1 MRPGRYA
8 VQAGN
13 KVRRR
18 ALLGGALGASL
29 ALPWLEVTSDLR
41 RAVAQPL
48 PSPKRFLTFFVPG
61 GCFES
66 VFWPARNSETDFT
79 LSAILEPLAP
89 FKNQMLVL
97 DGIEVK
103 TMAEG
108 FGHPHARGMTGLL
121 TGVSLPEGPYDF
133 FIGGPASFPNSTSL
147 DHVIGNHIGASNKFK
162 TLEFGVLWPTYDNGA
177 LPTNILSY
185 SAPGQPAPPMADPY
199 QAFLRLFS
207 DFAGTPAEVAA
218 AERRTRMTRMVL
230 NATNQEFAA
239 IRPLVGA
246 IDQQRLDEHLSRL
259 HELKSRLDLN
269 GAAASATCHAPEPAL
284 TAADGVGGYDT
295 GAPVGELGN
304 GGLDQSLSAR
314 IPVIGK
320 QMMDMLVLSFAC
332 DLTRSATLTWTDAA
346 SRAYFPWLGLP
357 QNHHYYQH
365 QGSVEGHSAI
375 LTWYMQQLAYL
386 LGQLAATP
394 EGDHTL
400 LDSTVVLFGSEI
412 SVPTNHGRHRVPR
425 MLFGGGKTFRM
436 GRHLTFDNAS
446 HNDLLVSIQNAFGI
460 ESAQFG
466 EPKFTTGPLTGLV

>member
-8 VQAGN
+8 VQAG
-13 KVRRR
+13 KKIRRR

-48 PSPKRFLTFFVPG
+48 LAPKRFLTFFVPG

-66 VFWPARNSETDFT
+66 VFWPTRSSETDFT
-79 LSAILEPLAP
+79 LSSILGPLAP
-89 FKNQMLVL
+89 FKDQMLVL

-147 DHVIGNHIGASNKFK
+147 DHVIGNHIGAENKFK

-177 LPTNILSY
+177 LPTNIISY

-199 QAFLRLFS
+199 QAFLRLFG
-207 DFAGTPAEVAA
+207 DFGGTPEQVAA
-218 AERRTRMTRMVL
+218 AERRSRRTRMVL
-230 NATNQEFAA
+230 DATNQEFAA
-239 IRPLVGA
+239 VRPLVGMT
-246 IDQQRLDEHLSRL
+246 DQQRLDEHLQRL
-259 HELKSRLDLN
+259 QELRARLDLSG
-269 GAAASATCHAPEPAL
+269 GATSATCHEPQPAL
-284 TAADGVGGYDT
+284 TEADGVGGYDT

-314 IPVIGK
+314 IPAIGK

-332 DLTRSATLTWTDAA
+332 DLTRSATLAWTDAA

-365 QGSVEGHSAI
+365 QGAVEGHSAI

-394 EGDHTL
+394 EGDHSL

-412 SVPTNHGRHRVPR
+412 SVPTNHGRNRVPR
-425 MLFGGGKTFRM
+425 MLFGGGDTFRL

-460 ESAQFG
+460 ESPQFG
-466 EPKFTTGPLTGLV
+466 DPKYTTGPLTGLI